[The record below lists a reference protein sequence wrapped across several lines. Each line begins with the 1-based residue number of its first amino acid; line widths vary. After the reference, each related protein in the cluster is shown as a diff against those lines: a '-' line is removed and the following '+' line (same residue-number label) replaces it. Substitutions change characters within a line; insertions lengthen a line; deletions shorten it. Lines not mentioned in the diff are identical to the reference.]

1 MTHRFLE
8 EHLVV
13 VPLDP
18 RSPGCSVVEGKDITP
33 VKVKAPV
40 DAAEACWTAIIA
52 HDLRGFAAAFKAS
65 FNAQIAMFP
74 AMVNPVINGQSC
86 PEASVNPHIQKY
98 SAMPDVLAWKMFGAG
113 GGGYLALVVEDAKVF
128 VGEHSKAI
136 EVHIRRSGE

>member
-18 RSPGCSVVEGKDITP
+18 RRPGCSVVEGKDITP
-33 VKVKAPV
+33 VKVKALV

-65 FNAQIAMFP
+65 FNAQVAMFP
-74 AMVNPVINGQSC
+74 GMVNPMIYGQPC
-86 PEASVNPHIQKY
+86 PEASVEPYIHKY
-98 SAMPDVLAWKMFGAG
+98 NQMPDVLAWKLSGAG
-113 GGGYLALVVEDAKVF
+113 GGGYLALVTKDAKVF
-128 VGEHSKAI
+128 VGEHDEAF
-136 EVHIRRSGE
+136 ELHVRRV